1 MGREYTD
8 AQKKATL
15 KYLKESTDDIR
26 LRVPKGTKERW
37 SAAAKDAGMSMTK
50 YVLEIVNDYVKRAG
64 H

>member
-1 MGREYTD
+1 MGREYTE

-37 SAAAKDAGMSMTK
+37 SAAAADAGMSMTK